1 MSKRLFIYCEGQTE
15 EMFVERL
22 LRNRLILHGVKVE
35 RPELAA
41 TSLDPQGQ
49 RGGFVNW
56 DAIKF
61 DLRAIFSENRDPDM
75 RFTTLLDVYR
85 MPAKV
90 LKLAD
95 FNSPVGTPAQ
105 VEAVEKAIEA
115 VFNEPRFKCYL
126 QRHEFESLL
135 LADMDAL
142 ETVFHRDKAGLQAL
156 RLDIAA
162 FANAEDI
169 NHGPTTHPFARLEA
183 AVAGYEDLKASN
195 AYFVLK
201 DADFETVRS
210 KCPRFDSWLRHWENW
225 GMNAF

>member
-75 RFTTLLDVYR
+75 RFTTLLDV
-85 MPAKV
+85 
-90 LKLAD
+90 
-95 FNSPVGTPAQ
+95 
-105 VEAVEKAIEA
+105 
-115 VFNEPRFKCYL
+115 
-126 QRHEFESLL
+126 
-135 LADMDAL
+135 
-142 ETVFHRDKAGLQAL
+142 
-156 RLDIAA
+156 
-162 FANAEDI
+162 
-169 NHGPTTHPFARLEA
+169 
-183 AVAGYEDLKASN
+183 
-195 AYFVLK
+195 
-201 DADFETVRS
+201 
-210 KCPRFDSWLRHWENW
+210 
-225 GMNAF
+225 